1 MSIENKLRAVAE
13 HGAGWVMWVL
23 VALSV
28 LVVAIAIERAFVL
41 FLAGGDVVALRRDL
55 ERALGRGDW
64 ASARTSVV
72 SSRLVEARVLAAGLG
87 ALPRGAGAV
96 EERLA
101 SEAQL
106 VRLSLE
112 RRLAVLGTVGS
123 NAPFIGLLGTVI
135 GIIRAFQALDQS
147 GGQVSTALMSEI
159 GEALTATA
167 IGLLVALPAVVLF
180 NFYQRQIGARV
191 ARAEALGRE
200 LLSYVK
206 DERRLVEERREREES
221 PRGDR
226 VFDDEPRLL
235 EGEVA

>member
-1 MSIENKLRAVAE
+1 MLIESKLRALAE
-13 HGAGWVMWVL
+13 HGAGWVMWLL

-28 LVVAIAIERAFVL
+28 LVVAIAIERAIVL
-41 FLAGGDVVALRRDL
+41 FLAHGDVAFLRHDVAEALAKGDL
-55 ERALGRGDW
+55 AQARQLLTASRA
-64 ASARTSVV
+64 T
-72 SSRLVEARVLAAGLG
+72 EARVLEAGLG
-87 ALPRGAGAV
+87 ALARGAAAV

-101 SEAQL
+101 SEAQM

-112 RRLAVLGTVGS
+112 RRLAILGTIGS

-135 GIIRAFQALDQS
+135 GIIRAFHALGEG

-167 IGLLVALPAVVLF
+167 VGLVVALPAVAFF

-200 LLSYVK
+200 MLSFVK
-206 DERRLVEERREREES
+206 DERRPFASE
-221 PRGDR
+221 
-226 VFDDEPRLL
+226 
-235 EGEVA
+235 AA